1 MAADPRTMSDPILIR
16 RLLANAEARG
26 ATDLVRQCQRRL
38 YELGGIDYD
47 DELARRLWQAVT
59 AYEETLRAKHG
70 RAQQAGYTRRKIAA
84 KGVVATL
91 TDWALH
97 KGTTPGFDALVDN
110 GMADFTGEY
119 VVVQFADRFEPH
131 VVAAARRRL
140 TDRGVE
146 LPG

>member
-1 MAADPRTMSDPILIR
+1 MEFSAGT
-16 RLLANAEARG
+16 
-26 ATDLVRQCQRRL
+26 
-38 YELGGIDYD
+38 GINYD
-47 DELARRLWQAVT
+47 DELTRRLWQAVT
-59 AYEETLRAKHG
+59 AYEETLRTKHG
-70 RAQQAGYTRRKIAA
+70 RAQQASYTRRKIAA

-97 KGTTPGFDALVDN
+97 TGTTPGFETLVDN

-119 VVVQFADRFEPH
+119 IVVQFADRFEPH

-140 TDRGVE
+140 TDRGVR